1 MENLFTFID
10 LNLILKKKYMFFFL
24 DKEKKRRDTS
34 CTEDVDFQLKA
45 QLNALRVNM
54 LTRKLRLTEI
64 SIRYIYNMLN

>member
-1 MENLFTFID
+1 MENVFTYRCNPYF
-10 LNLILKKKYMFFFL
+10 KKKIYVFFL

-64 SIRYIYNMLN
+64 SIRYIYNLLN

>member
-10 LNLILKKKYMFFFL
+10 LNLILKKIYVFL

-64 SIRYIYNMLN
+64 SIRYIYNLLN